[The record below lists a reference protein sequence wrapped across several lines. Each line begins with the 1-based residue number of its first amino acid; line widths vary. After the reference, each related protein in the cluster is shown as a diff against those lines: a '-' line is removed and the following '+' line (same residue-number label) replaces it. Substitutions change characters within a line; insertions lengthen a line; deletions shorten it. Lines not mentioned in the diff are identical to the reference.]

1 MPMKQAAR
9 NPHQHLRTRGTGRT
23 VADRAALVTGANRGI
38 GRALVAEAR
47 SRGAKRVHAG
57 TGQPLAHPDGR
68 GRVTP
73 LTLDVTNQA
82 QIQAAAEKAAGRQRW
97 IGGLG

>member
-1 MPMKQAAR
+1 M
-9 NPHQHLRTRGTGRT
+9 TI
-23 VADRAALVTGANRGI
+23 ADRA
-38 GRALVAEAR
+38 EQCWWP
-47 SRGAKRVHAG
+47 
-57 TGQPLAHPDGR
+57 GQPLAHPDGR

-82 QIQAAAEKAAGRQRW
+82 QLQAAAEKATGGQRW